1 MIYKRGKCKLDSEGK
16 CKKCGKRGSCGVYW
30 YKFMWEGKLI
40 RESTKQGND
49 KVARNMESAH
59 RTSLAKG
66 EVGIRDKKPIPT
78 LAVFL
83 TERILPWAEAT
94 FGSNTPKNAK
104 WYRNE
109 CRALKEYKPLANAP
123 LDG

>member
-16 CKKCGKRGSCGVYW
+16 CDKCGKRGTCGVYW
-30 YKFMWEGKLI
+30 YKFMWLGRLV

-66 EVGIRDKKPIPT
+66 EVGIREPKRIPT
-78 LAVFL
+78 LKEFCTDRV
-83 TERILPWAEAT
+83 EPWAKST
-94 FGSNTPKNAK
+94 FEKTTQKS
-104 WYRNE
+104 W
-109 CRALKEYKPLANAP
+109 LW
-123 LDG
+123 